1 MGLLSVGMATGGLP
15 IWMGGTTG
23 LALALTYSGL
33 QSAGQT
39 KKGKAFK
46 EKMVKWAQ
54 SMGDKIEK
62 GAKAVDKKLGIQQ
75 ESTLF
80 IENIVKM
87 KEMKYED
94 DEEKLKPIKYK
105 KVKIFKSGWDKIV
118 LPKHNT

>member
-39 KKGKAFK
+39 EKGKKLK
-46 EKMVKWAQ
+46 EKMVSWAQ

-94 DEEKLKPIKYK
+94 DEDKLKPAKYK
-105 KVKIFKSGWDKIV
+105 KIKNKRF
-118 LPKHNT
+118 